1 MMETHVYRKS
11 AGGGVWSHRG
21 APDQAWHP
29 GLFYPQMSADELA
42 MWTHWLPT
50 ASTFTRLDPTMPMS
64 VMCTLTEFHAPLEVL
79 EECHWSWQMGL
90 FEAYELRTPRRR
102 DLRDPLLI
110 GRQGGDRYR
119 IALWGESLRPLEEV
133 HELVQQSL
141 VIRRQAARW
150 RMGVMAGGPL
160 VGLSLGLLM
169 GSASSYMG
177 ALVETSLAYGLF
189 GMIFTWIPAQ
199 AYTPENRQQDFLDRY
214 RR

>member
-1 MMETHVYRKS
+1 MMDTHVYRKS
-11 AGGGVWSHRG
+11 AGGGGQSDSG
-21 APDQAWHP
+21 APDLSWHP
-29 GLFYPQMSADELA
+29 GLFYPRMSADELT

-50 ASTFTRLDPTMPMS
+50 AHTFTWLSPTMPMS

-90 FEAYELRTPRRR
+90 FETYELRTPRRR
-102 DLRDPLLI
+102 DLLDPLLI
-110 GRQGGDRYR
+110 GRQGRERYR
-119 IALWGESLRPLEEV
+119 IALWGESLRSLDEV
-133 HELVQQSL
+133 QEIVRQSL

-150 RMGVMAGGPL
+150 WMGGMAGGPL
-160 VGLSLGLLM
+160 VGMSLGLLM
-169 GSASSYMG
+169 GSEPLSMG
-177 ALVETSLAYGLF
+177 TLVETSLAYGLL

>member
-1 MMETHVYRKS
+1 METHVYRKNV
-11 AGGGVWSHRG
+11 GGGGQSHSG

-29 GLFYPQMSADELA
+29 GLFYPRMSADELT
-42 MWTHWLPT
+42 MWSHWLPT
-50 ASTFTRLDPTMPMS
+50 AHTFKRLDPTMPMR

-79 EECHWSWQMGL
+79 EECHWSWQMEL

-141 VIRRQAARW
+141 AIRRRAARW
-150 RMGVMAGGPL
+150 RMGMMAGGPL
-160 VGLSLGLLM
+160 LGLGLGLLI
-169 GSASSYMG
+169 GGQSWYAG
-177 ALVETSLAYGLF
+177 TPVAPGLVYGLF
-189 GMIFTWIPAQ
+189 GLIFT
-199 AYTPENRQQDFLDRY
+199 
-214 RR
+214 